1 MSYTK
6 KAKSKCWDC
15 KNFCGG
21 CSWSKEFKPID
32 GWTADFVGTKSTK
45 GYKVIDCP
53 LFEKGDVKK
62 INATEIEITNLYSA
76 VVKKLIRDLKCAL
89 IDYQIYK
96 ENYRSAIILSKA
108 AKRSLTCKKQRLDNI
123 TRDFYHGILK
133 DIVGDEEILY
143 NLMDDILNEVED
155 DIKILTEYANN
166 AKIKDLE
173 EKYGKEKTTKALE
186 IWRSVRDCFIRG
198 KRV

>member
-1 MSYTK
+1 M
-6 KAKSKCWDC
+6 
-15 KNFCGG
+15 
-21 CSWSKEFKPID
+21 
-32 GWTADFVGTKSTK
+32 
-45 GYKVIDCP
+45 
-53 LFEKGDVKK
+53 
-62 INATEIEITNLYSA
+62 
-76 VVKKLIRDLKCAL
+76 LISDLKRAH

-96 ENYRSAIILSKA
+96 ENYRSAIILSKTA
-108 AKRSLTCKKQRLDNI
+108 ERSLTRKKQRLDSI

-133 DIVGDEEILY
+133 DIVGDKEILY

-173 EKYGKEKTTKALE
+173 EKYGKEKTTKALG
-186 IWRSVRDCFIRG
+186 IWSSVRDCFIRG